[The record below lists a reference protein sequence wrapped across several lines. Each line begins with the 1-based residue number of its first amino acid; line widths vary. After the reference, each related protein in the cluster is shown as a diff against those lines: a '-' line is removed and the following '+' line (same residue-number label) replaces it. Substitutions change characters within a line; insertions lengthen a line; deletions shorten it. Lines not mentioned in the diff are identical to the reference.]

1 MARLTRRDVLR
12 TAGLTLAASAAA
24 RLSVLAQ
31 APGSVMRT
39 LSAYMTDAAGRAL
52 PSEVL
57 EHATHHIL
65 DTFAAMIS
73 GSELAPGQA
82 WTPWKTAH
90 TAVSHRAHTRRL
102 VQAHQGSTTKR
113 DPRNETVH

>member
-24 RLSVLAQ
+24 RLCVLAQ

-82 WTPWKTAH
+82 ALRFARAQGGKQTGLDPIQWTVSLRGSRFVVLPWCA
-90 TAVSHRAHTRRL
+90 
-102 VQAHQGSTTKR
+102 
-113 DPRNETVH
+113 